1 MICDV
6 FRLLFFCF
14 VHFTLF
20 RHWIQP
26 FCYCCCC
33 WCGDV
38 ARVVD
43 PIKFELTTSTRM
55 KYSGSYLFNAYLC
68 VCCACACAHKI
79 ARLRPVETS
88 CFSLFDYE
96 HSTHSSSKWNE
107 KRTNNNQKKS
117 NDNKLSDTPY
127 QLDPLSWMM
136 TRLMMNA
143 NLLDTNLLH
152 HSHMKRKKERVRG
165 RRRITAN
172 NLLCCCFH

>member
-96 HSTHSSSKWNE
+96 HSTHTVAPNE
-107 KRTNNNQKKS
+107 
-117 NDNKLSDTPY
+117 
-127 QLDPLSWMM
+127 
-136 TRLMMNA
+136 TRREP
-143 NLLDTNLLH
+143 TTT
-152 HSHMKRKKERVRG
+152 RKKVTTINSLTLHINWILCHGWWRGWWWMLTFLTQICFIIPIWSERKSEWEG
-165 RRRITAN
+165 EGA
-172 NLLCCCFH
+172 